1 MMRPPDPA
9 RSRAVLVGTAE
20 YTEDALLP
28 GVPAVR
34 NNVRDL
40 QRLLTEGRPGA
51 FSTESTRTVIDAA
64 TPRDL
69 GLPLLEAARQAEDV
83 FLVYYAGHGLIGHE
97 RRELYLGLSKSV
109 SEAPSFT
116 AFPFQ
121 GIREAFLA
129 TPARNRV
136 LILDCCFSGRAITGG
151 LSGTYEPLIDQMEIT
166 GTYTLTSAAANE
178 PARFQD
184 GERHTAFTGELLL
197 TLRDGIPTTSS
208 AEVTLG
214 ALFRH
219 LKRVLPAKGLPE
231 PQQCGTDTAEFLILT
246 RPRPRARRGP
256 VSDADV
262 GGPPGTR
269 EGLLAR
275 WDLGRRLGEEGQTG
289 EAMRLLNEVV
299 PDLTRTLGP
308 DDPAT
313 LVGRINLA
321 YWTGREGDTDEAL
334 RLSTAAVSDMTRVL
348 GPHHRATLVG
358 QSQLAY
364 WMGESGRHHEA
375 LSLTTSVLTDLVR
388 VLGPDDRET
397 LIGRGRLARWTGEA
411 SDPAA
416 AARLTGE
423 LIPDLSRV
431 LGAEDRETFTG
442 RMNLAQWTGRAGGS
456 KRAVRLLTDLVPDVS
471 WALGPDDRHALLS
484 RSRLAHWSGAAGR
497 RRRARRLFAAAVP
510 DLVPDAVGGG
520 GQGLDTRPPCRPL
533 VGILR
538 PAVRGGGGVGRSRH
552 GVTRFCTGASPRMRQ
567 RARDGWRDRSRSV
580 ALLAGG
586 SSPGRR
592 RWREADPCCRLVR
605 PKADLV
611 VDVLRDEM
619 QLLAE
624 VGQPGG
630 DGVQLGRA
638 ASGTVGATPLG
649 GGFEHLMQAGHRAD
663 SSVMASR
670 NRSVNSSVRAAA
682 RRSYPSV
689 AGMPLSGLAAGP
701 VVGRR
706 WGGVASSTAP
716 NREPVTP
723 RRLTAAPPCAAWKL
737 RNRQLR

>member
-28 GVPAVR
+28 GVSAVR

-51 FSTESTRTVIDAA
+51 FSTESTRTVLDPA

-231 PQQCGTDTAEFLILT
+231 PQQCGTDTAEFLILA
-246 RPRPRARRGP
+246 RPRLRARRGP
-256 VSDADV
+256 VTETEV
-262 GGPPGTR
+262 GGPPGAR

-275 WDLGRRLGEEGQTG
+275 WDLGRRRGEEGQTG

-308 DDPAT
+308 DDPVT

-358 QSQLAY
+358 QSQLAH

-375 LSLTTSVLTDLVR
+375 LSRTTSVLTDLVR

-397 LIGRGRLARWTGEA
+397 LIGRARLARWTGEA

-423 LIPDLSRV
+423 LVPDLSRV

-510 DLVPDAVGGG
+510 DLERVLGPDDRETLLARSQLAHWTGETGQAAEAVRIFGLLVSDIAWVLGSDDRATLVSRARLAHWTAVQGEVGDAIRQFHGVLPDLNRVLGPDAPETTENRV
-520 GQGLDTRPPCRPL
+520 
-533 VGILR
+533 
-538 PAVRGGGGVGRSRH
+538 
-552 GVTRFCTGASPRMRQ
+552 
-567 RARDGWRDRSRSV
+567 
-580 ALLAGG
+580 LLAFWRNKADRRLREQIFYGTGPHGG
-586 SSPGRR
+586 SP
-592 RWREADPCCRLVR
+592 
-605 PKADLV
+605 
-611 VDVLRDEM
+611 
-619 QLLAE
+619 
-624 VGQPGG
+624 
-630 DGVQLGRA
+630 
-638 ASGTVGATPLG
+638 
-649 GGFEHLMQAGHRAD
+649 
-663 SSVMASR
+663 
-670 NRSVNSSVRAAA
+670 
-682 RRSYPSV
+682 
-689 AGMPLSGLAAGP
+689 
-701 VVGRR
+701 
-706 WGGVASSTAP
+706 
-716 NREPVTP
+716 
-723 RRLTAAPPCAAWKL
+723 
-737 RNRQLR
+737 

>member
-1 MMRPPDPA
+1 MLRPPDPA
-9 RSRAVLVGTAE
+9 RSRAVLVGTAD
-20 YTEDALLP
+20 YSEDELLP

-51 FSTESTRTVIDAA
+51 FSVDSTRTVFDPA

-83 FLVYYAGHGLIGHE
+83 FLVYYAGHGLIGYE

-136 LILDCCFSGRAITGG
+136 LILDCCFSGRAITGD
-151 LSGTYEPLIDQMEIT
+151 LSGTHVPLIEQMEIT

-178 PARFQD
+178 PARFQEGD
-184 GERHTAFTGELLL
+184 RHTAFTGELLL
-197 TLRDGIPTTSS
+197 TLRDGIPAASS
-208 AEVTLG
+208 PEVTLG

-219 LKRVLPAKGLPE
+219 LKRVLPARGLPE
-231 PQQCGTDTAEFLILT
+231 PQQCGTDTAEFLVLA
-246 RPRPRARRGP
+246 RPRLRARAVP
-256 VSDADV
+256 VTDA
-262 GGPPGTR
+262 GGPPGPR

-275 WDLGRRLGEEGQTG
+275 WDLGRRRGEEGQTG
-289 EAMRLLNEVV
+289 EAIRLLNEVV
-299 PDLTRTLGP
+299 PDLTRVLGP

-334 RLSTAAVSDMTRVL
+334 RLSTTVVGDMTRVL
-348 GPHHRATLVG
+348 GPRHRATLVG
-358 QSQLAY
+358 KSQLAY
-364 WMGESGRHHEA
+364 WTGESGRHHEA
-375 LSLTTSVLTDLVR
+375 LSLTASVLMDLVH

-397 LIGRGRLARWTGEA
+397 LISRARHARWTGEA

-423 LIPDLSRV
+423 LVPDLSRV

-471 WALGPDDRHALLS
+471 WALGPDDRNALLS

-497 RRRARRLFAAAVP
+497 RRRARLLFAAAVP
-510 DLVPDAVGGG
+510 DLERVLGPDDRETLIARSQLAHWTGETGQPAEAVRIFSLLASDIAWVLGSDDRATLVTRARLAHWTAVQGEVGDAIRQFHAVLPDLNRVLGPDAPESVEN
-520 GQGLDTRPPCRPL
+520 
-533 VGILR
+533 
-538 PAVRGGGGVGRSRH
+538 
-552 GVTRFCTGASPRMRQ
+552 RF
-567 RARDGWRDRSRSV
+567 
-580 ALLAGG
+580 LLAFWRKKADRRLKKQIFYGTGPYGG
-586 SSPGRR
+586 SP
-592 RWREADPCCRLVR
+592 
-605 PKADLV
+605 
-611 VDVLRDEM
+611 
-619 QLLAE
+619 
-624 VGQPGG
+624 
-630 DGVQLGRA
+630 
-638 ASGTVGATPLG
+638 
-649 GGFEHLMQAGHRAD
+649 
-663 SSVMASR
+663 
-670 NRSVNSSVRAAA
+670 
-682 RRSYPSV
+682 
-689 AGMPLSGLAAGP
+689 
-701 VVGRR
+701 
-706 WGGVASSTAP
+706 
-716 NREPVTP
+716 
-723 RRLTAAPPCAAWKL
+723 
-737 RNRQLR
+737 